1 MSECHKT
8 KSLSRGIMI
17 HNNSKSLKQKDGKF
31 VEFLTG
37 V

>member
-8 KSLSRGIMI
+8 KSLSKGIMI
-17 HNNSKSLKQKDGKF
+17 NNDSKSLKQKDGKF

>member
-8 KSLSRGIMI
+8 KSLSKGIMI
-17 HNNSKSLKQKDGKF
+17 HNDSKSLKQKDGKF